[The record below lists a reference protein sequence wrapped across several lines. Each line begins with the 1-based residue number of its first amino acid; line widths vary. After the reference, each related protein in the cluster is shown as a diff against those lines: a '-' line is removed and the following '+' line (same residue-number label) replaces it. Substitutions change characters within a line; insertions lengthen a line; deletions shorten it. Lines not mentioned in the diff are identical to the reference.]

1 MIDYYAAQWIET
13 RGRLQRHGAL
23 VISLA
28 ANLGFLAFFKYY
40 NFAASTF
47 SRVLGLPTDSFFLQI
62 VLPLGISFHT
72 FQSISYVVDVYR
84 GEQRAIR
91 KPLDYALFI
100 SFFPQLVAGPIVR
113 AREFFTHLYG
123 WRAPS
128 QAEIQRGAF
137 LVVLGLVKKVALAD
151 NFAPIVDRYFTGV
164 QSHPGGVTA
173 WGAMFAFALQIF
185 FDFSGYTDIAI
196 GCALL
201 LGFHFPI
208 NFRRPYLAVSI
219 TDFWR
224 RWHISLSS
232 WLRDYLYIPLGGNRK
247 GRLKTYRNLLIT
259 MLLGGLWHG
268 ANWTFIAWGAYHGLL
283 LAIERMF
290 GVGRNADRSRLILV
304 LPRIVL
310 TFGLVCI
317 GWVFFRAQSFRR
329 RGFRA
334 CARWRFPVAARG
346 QWTRR

>member
-1 MIDYYAAQWIET
+1 MSSMFI
-13 RGRLQRHGAL
+13 
-23 VISLA
+23 
-28 ANLGFLAFFKYY
+28 
-40 NFAASTF
+40 AASSARSANRSIMRCSSVSSPSWLRALLF
-47 SRVLGLPTDSFFLQI
+47 ARVS
-62 VLPLGISFHT
+62 S
-72 FQSISYVVDVYR
+72 S
-84 GEQRAIR
+84 
-91 KPLDYALFI
+91 
-100 SFFPQLVAGPIVR
+100 PICMGGR
-113 AREFFTHLYG
+113 R
-123 WRAPS
+123 RR

-247 GRLKTYRNLLIT
+247 GRR
-259 MLLGGLWHG
+259 
-268 ANWTFIAWGAYHGLL
+268 
-283 LAIERMF
+283 
-290 GVGRNADRSRLILV
+290 RLIG
-304 LPRIVL
+304 I
-310 TFGLVCI
+310 C
-317 GWVFFRAQSFRR
+317 
-329 RGFRA
+329 
-334 CARWRFPVAARG
+334 
-346 QWTRR
+346 